1 MRLSPGTAA
10 FTVFLAALTAVG
22 PLSTDMYLPSLPAIA
37 ETFGAST
44 GATQL
49 TLSVHLIGF
58 AGSQLFYGP
67 LADRYGRRPVLLGG
81 FVLYMIGCFVS
92 LFVAS
97 IDQLIAARALQ
108 AVGGG
113 ASVVLAR
120 AIVRDLYEGPEAGQM
135 LAKMAAIMGLV
146 PAAAPMLGGIV
157 EDFFGWKANFIAMG
171 AFGAVLAIMVVTSLD
186 ETLPPARRRSAA
198 PAAILANYR
207 HLLTDRRYLKY
218 LAVAC
223 AAFSGLFAF
232 ISGSSFVLQRE
243 FGLSPVAY
251 GLCFAA
257 MAGGYVSGSLGGA
270 RLVRQLGVDATLRI
284 GGFCAALGG
293 LLMLTALSVVPSA
306 LAIVLPVMIYSFAV
320 GLSMPQAMAGALT
333 PFPDMAGTASSL
345 LGFLQAMAGALAGIY
360 VGHGVDDGAMAMAG
374 TVAAMGVLTFAVT
387 QIGRRSGESG
397 S

>member
-1 MRLSPGTAA
+1 MKLSPGTAA
-10 FTVFLAALTAVG
+10 FTVFLAGLTAVG

-37 ETFGAST
+37 ETFDAST

-92 LFVAS
+92 LFVSS
-97 IDQLIAARALQ
+97 IDQLIAARLLQ

-157 EDFFGWKANFIAMG
+157 EDLYGWKANFIAMG
-171 AFGAVLAIMVVTSLD
+171 AFGAVLAIIAMTSLD
-186 ETLPPARRRSAA
+186 ETLPAARRQSAA

-207 HLLTDRRYLKY
+207 RLLMDRRYLKY
-218 LAVAC
+218 LAIAS
-223 AAFSGLFAF
+223 AAFCGLFAF

-243 FGLSPVAY
+243 FGLSPVIY
-251 GLCFAA
+251 GLCFGV
-257 MAGGYVSGSLGGA
+257 MAGGYVAGSLAGA
-270 RLVRQLGVDATLRI
+270 RLVRRLGIDATLRF

-293 LLMLTALSVVPSA
+293 LLMLTAHSVAPSA
-306 LAIVLPVMIYSFAV
+306 LSIVMPIVIFGFAV

-333 PFPDMAGTASSL
+333 PFPEMAGTASSL
-345 LGFLQAMAGALAGIY
+345 LGFLQSIAGALAGIY
-360 VGHGVDDGAMAMAG
+360 VGHGVDGGAMPMVGMIAL
-374 TVAAMGVLTFAVT
+374 MGVVTFAVAH
-387 QIGRRSGESG
+387 IGRRVS
-397 S
+397 

>member
-10 FTVFLAALTAVG
+10 FTVFLAGLTAVG

-37 ETFGAST
+37 DTFAAST

-81 FVLYMIGCFVS
+81 FALYMIGCFVS

-97 IDQLIAARALQ
+97 IEQLIAARLLQ

-113 ASVVLAR
+113 ATVVLAR

-146 PAAAPMLGGIV
+146 PAAAPMLGGVI
-157 EDFFGWKANFIAMG
+157 EDLYGWKANFIAMG
-171 AFGAVLAIMVVTSLD
+171 AFGAVLATIVATSID
-186 ETLPPARRRSAA
+186 ETLPAARRQSAA

-207 HLLTDRRYLKY
+207 RLLTDRRYLKY
-218 LAVAC
+218 LAIAS
-223 AAFSGLFAF
+223 AAFCGLFAF
-232 ISGSSFVLQRE
+232 ISGSSFVLQGE
-243 FGLSPVAY
+243 FGLSPVVY
-251 GLCFAA
+251 GLCFGA
-257 MAGGYVSGSLGGA
+257 MACGYVAGSLTGA
-270 RLVRQLGVDATLRI
+270 RLVRRLGIDATLRF

-293 LLMLTALSVVPSA
+293 LLMLTALSVAPSA
-306 LAIVLPVMIYSFAV
+306 LAIVMPVVIYGFAV

-333 PFPDMAGTASSL
+333 PFPEMAGTASSL
-345 LGFLQAMAGALAGIY
+345 LGFLQSIAGALAGVY
-360 VGHGVDDGAMAMAG
+360 VGHGVDDGAMPMVG
-374 TVAAMGVLTFAVT
+374 TIAAMGVLAFAVT
-387 QIGRRSGESG
+387 QIGRRRG
-397 S
+397 

>member
-10 FTVFLAALTAVG
+10 FTVFLAGLTAVG

-37 ETFGAST
+37 DTFAAST

-81 FVLYMIGCFVS
+81 FALYMTGCFVS
-92 LFVAS
+92 LFVGS
-97 IDQLIAARALQ
+97 IEQLIAARLLQ

-113 ASVVLAR
+113 ATVVLAR

-146 PAAAPMLGGIV
+146 PAAAPMLGGVI
-157 EDFFGWKANFIAMG
+157 EDLYGWKANFIAMG
-171 AFGAVLAIMVVTSLD
+171 AFGAVLAMIVATSID
-186 ETLPPARRRSAA
+186 ETLPAARRQSAS

-207 HLLTDRRYLKY
+207 RLLTDRRYLKY
-218 LAVAC
+218 LAIAS
-223 AAFSGLFAF
+223 AAFCGLFAF
-232 ISGSSFVLQRE
+232 ISGSSFVLQGE
-243 FGLSPVAY
+243 FGLSPVVY
-251 GLCFAA
+251 GLCFGA
-257 MAGGYVSGSLGGA
+257 MACGYVAGSLTGA
-270 RLVRQLGVDATLRI
+270 RLVRRLGIDATLRV

-293 LLMLTALSVVPSA
+293 LLMLTALSVAPSA
-306 LAIVLPVMIYSFAV
+306 LAIVMPVVIYGFAV

-333 PFPDMAGTASSL
+333 PFPEMAGTASSL
-345 LGFLQAMAGALAGIY
+345 LGFLQSIAGALAGVY
-360 VGHGVDDGAMAMAG
+360 VGHGVDEGAMPMVG
-374 TVAAMGVLTFAVT
+374 TIAAMGVTAFAVT
-387 QIGRRSGESG
+387 QIGRRRG
-397 S
+397 

>member
-10 FTVFLAALTAVG
+10 FTVFLAGLTAVG

-97 IDQLIAARALQ
+97 IDQLIAARLLQ

-146 PAAAPMLGGIV
+146 PAAAPMLGGFV
-157 EDFFGWKANFIAMG
+157 EDLYGWKANFIAMG
-171 AFGAVLAIMVVTSLD
+171 AFGAALALIAMTSLD
-186 ETLPPARRRSAA
+186 ETLPAARRQSAA

-207 HLLTDRRYLKY
+207 RLLMDRRYLKY
-218 LAVAC
+218 LAIAS
-223 AAFSGLFAF
+223 AAFCGLFAF

-243 FGLSPVAY
+243 FGLTPVIY
-251 GLCFAA
+251 GLCFGV
-257 MAGGYVSGSLGGA
+257 MAGGYVAGSLTGA
-270 RLVRQLGVDATLRI
+270 RLVRRFGIDATLRF

-293 LLMLTALSVVPSA
+293 LLMLTAHSVAPSA
-306 LAIVLPVMIYSFAV
+306 LSIVMPIVIFGFAV

-333 PFPDMAGTASSL
+333 PFPEMAGTASSL
-345 LGFLQAMAGALAGIY
+345 LGFLQSIAGALAGIY
-360 VGHGVDDGAMAMAG
+360 VGHGVDQGAMPMVGMIAL
-374 TVAAMGVLTFAVT
+374 MGVVTFAVT
-387 QIGRRSGESG
+387 QIGRRSG
-397 S
+397 

>member
-10 FTVFLAALTAVG
+10 FTVFLAGLTAVG

-67 LADRYGRRPVLLGG
+67 LADRYGRRPVLLAG
-81 FVLYMIGCFVS
+81 FALYMIGCFVS

-97 IDQLIAARALQ
+97 IEQLIAARALQ

-135 LAKMAAIMGLV
+135 LARMAAIMGLV
-146 PAAAPMLGGIV
+146 PAAAPMLGGV
-157 EDFFGWKANFIAMG
+157 VQDLYGWKANFIAMG
-171 AFGAVLAIMVVTSLD
+171 AFGAVLAFMVATSLD
-186 ETLPPARRRSAA
+186 ETLPPARRQSAA
-198 PAAILANYR
+198 PRAILANYR
-207 HLLTDRRYLKY
+207 RLIADRRYLKY
-218 LAVAC
+218 LAIAS
-223 AAFSGLFAF
+223 AAFCGLFAF
-232 ISGSSFVLQRE
+232 ISGSSFVLQGE
-243 FGLSPVAY
+243 FGLSPVLY
-251 GLCFAA
+251 GLCFGA
-257 MAGGYVSGSLGGA
+257 MAGGYVTGSLTGG
-270 RLVRQLGVDATLRI
+270 RLVRRLGIDATLRV

-293 LLMLTALSVVPSA
+293 LLMLTALSVAPSA
-306 LAIVLPVMIYSFAV
+306 LAIVLPVMIYGFAI

-333 PFPDMAGTASSL
+333 PFPEMAGTASSL
-345 LGFLQAMAGALAGIY
+345 LGFLQAMAGAVTGIL
-360 VGHGVDDGAMAMAG
+360 VGHGVDQGPMAMVG
-374 TVAAMGVLTFAVT
+374 TIALMGVLTFAVT
-387 QIGRRSGESG
+387 QIGRRAGET
-397 S
+397 